1 MQALFWILLVLS
13 VMYVLMQGGSSAQQ
27 AYNNCSGYT
36 CPANNSS
43 SSSSCSATILYRTQ
57 TLNEKLTNVATLFN
71 ATVKAIANLSDIKQ
85 FSGSLA
91 FATPL
96 YIPITCRC
104 LNGTYQAPVS
114 RLITN
119 GDTFFTIANEY
130 EGLTTVQAIQAAN
143 PNQVSTNLMIGTN
156 ITIPLRCAC
165 PAASAA
171 QQQTDHEITNFFLTF
186 VVFPGETLDVVSSY
200 SNDCIPDLEAAN
212 KVNAHTTLETHTTFL
227 VPLAN
232 LPPLSSINFKT
243 PHRSASSDRRFYI
256 GLGIGISTTLVA
268 VSLLLIFLVLACK
281 KKWDPKNG
289 RGVPELESEIGEMLT
304 NNRGDSMVSSD
315 GFQKDVLL
323 ARMSDMVGSG
333 KPLVFSYEELQE
345 ATMNFSD
352 GKRIQGSVFWGK
364 VRGKLVGIKQMK
376 GNMTESELKILTQV
390 QHANLVKLVGICQN
404 NTEYLY
410 LVYEYAENGS
420 ISDCLHNKN
429 VNPRTNFLRSG
440 AIFLPWTTRIHIA
453 LDVASSL
460 DYIHNY
466 TNPSFVHR
474 DVKSSNILLD
484 GNFRAKLRTFR
495 MAKSANGSRTRP
507 TLTKDIVG
515 TQGYMAPEYLE
526 HGLVTPKADVFAF
539 GVVLLEIL
547 SGKEAMMRLVEG
559 VENGAG
565 KAREARPLSSQI
577 DEVLEG
583 DNFKEKL
590 QAWMDPL
597 LQNAYPLDT
606 ACSVANLA
614 RNCLIA
620 VPELRPNMKDIHYA
634 LSKILVSSLKWESSW
649 LCDHS
654 TYIIGSY
661 VFVNTKICTLLRVW

>member
-13 VMYVLMQGGSSAQQ
+13 VMYILMQGGSSAQQ
-27 AYNNCSGYT
+27 AYNNASGYT
-36 CPANNSS
+36 CPANNS

-57 TLNEKLTNVATLFN
+57 TLNEKLTNVGTLFN
-71 ATVKAIANLSDIKQ
+71 ATAKAIANLSNIKQ

-130 EGLTTVQAIQAAN
+130 EGLTTVQTIQAAN

-186 VVFPGETLDVVSSY
+186 VVFPGETLDVISSY
-200 SNDCIPDLEAAN
+200 SNAYIPDLEAGN
-212 KVNAHTTLETHTTFL
+212 KVNAHTTLETYTTFL

-243 PHRSASSDRRFYI
+243 PHRNESSPASSNRKFYI
-256 GLGIGISTTLVA
+256 ALGIAISTSLVV
-268 VSLLLIFLVLACK
+268 VSLLAIFLVLACK

-289 RGVPELESEIGEMLT
+289 HGVPELESEIGEMLT
-304 NNRGDSMVSSD
+304 NNRGDTMVSSD
-315 GFQKDVLL
+315 GFQKDVML
-323 ARMSDMVGSG
+323 ARMSDMVGSD

-376 GNMTESELKILTQV
+376 GNMTESELKILTEV
-390 QHANLVKLVGICQN
+390 HHANLVKLVGICQN

-420 ISDCLHNKN
+420 LGDFLHNKN

-484 GNFRAKLRTFR
+484 GNFRAKLTTFR
-495 MAKSANGSRTRP
+495 MAKSTNGSRTTP

-606 ACSVANLA
+606 ACSVATLA

-620 VPELRPNMKDIHYA
+620 DPELRPNMKDINYA
-634 LSKILVSSLKWESSW
+634 LSKILVSSLEWESSV
-649 LCDHS
+649 LYGTRDRTDVS
-654 TYIIGSY
+654 
-661 VFVNTKICTLLRVW
+661 VVAR

>member
-1 MQALFWILLVLS
+1 MDFRQGGNRHLLRRGEDASCESRSLLQHYNDSSCRIRCGLRFHGMQALFWILLILS

-27 AYNNCSGYT
+27 AYNNASGYT
-36 CPANNSS
+36 CPANNS

-57 TLNEKLTNVATLFN
+57 TLNEKLTHVATLFK
-71 ATVKAIANLSDIKQ
+71 ATVKAIANLSNIKQ

-186 VVFPGETLDVVSSY
+186 VVFPGETLDV
-200 SNDCIPDLEAAN
+200 
-212 KVNAHTTLETHTTFL
+212 
-227 VPLAN
+227 
-232 LPPLSSINFKT
+232 
-243 PHRSASSDRRFYI
+243 
-256 GLGIGISTTLVA
+256 
-268 VSLLLIFLVLACK
+268 
-281 KKWDPKNG
+281 KWDPKNG

-304 NNRGDSMVSSD
+304 NNRGDTMVSSD
-315 GFQKDVLL
+315 GFQKDVVL

-352 GKRIQGSVFWGK
+352 GKRIPGSVFWGK

-390 QHANLVKLVGICQN
+390 QHANLVKLVGICQ
-404 NTEYLY
+404 
-410 LVYEYAENGS
+410 
-420 ISDCLHNKN
+420 KQ
-429 VNPRTNFLRSG
+429 
-440 AIFLPWTTRIHIA
+440 
-453 LDVASSL
+453 
-460 DYIHNY
+460 
-466 TNPSFVHR
+466 HR
-474 DVKSSNILLD
+474 VS
-484 GNFRAKLRTFR
+484 
-495 MAKSANGSRTRP
+495 
-507 TLTKDIVG
+507 
-515 TQGYMAPEYLE
+515 GYMAPEYLE

-559 VENGAG
+559 VENGAE
-565 KAREARPLSSQI
+565 KARPLSSQI

-620 VPELRPNMKDIHYA
+620 VPELRPNMKDINYA
-634 LSKILVSSLKWESSW
+634 LSKILVSSLKWESSV
-649 LCDHS
+649 LYGTRDRTNIS
-654 TYIIGSY
+654 
-661 VFVNTKICTLLRVW
+661 VVAM

>member
-13 VMYVLMQGGSSAQQ
+13 VMYVLMQGASSAQQ
-27 AYNNCSGYT
+27 AYNNASGYT
-36 CPANNSS
+36 CPANNS

-71 ATVKAIANLSDIKQ
+71 ATVKAIANLSNIKQ

-200 SNDCIPDLEAAN
+200 SNVCIPDLEAAN

-232 LPPLSSINFKT
+232 LPTLSSINFET

-268 VSLLLIFLVLACK
+268 VSLLAIFLVLTCK

-304 NNRGDSMVSSD
+304 NNKGDTMVSSD

-376 GNMTESELKILTQV
+376 RNMTESELKILTQV

-420 ISDCLHNKN
+420 LSDCLHNKN

-526 HGLVTPKADVFAF
+526 HGLATPKADVFAF

-606 ACSVANLA
+606 ACSVANLT
-614 RNCLIA
+614 RNCLLA
-620 VPELRPNMKDIHYA
+620 VPELRPNMKDINYA
-634 LSKILVSSLKWESSW
+634 LSKIL
-649 LCDHS
+649 
-654 TYIIGSY
+654 
-661 VFVNTKICTLLRVW
+661 

>member
-1 MQALFWILLVLS
+1 
-13 VMYVLMQGGSSAQQ
+13 
-27 AYNNCSGYT
+27 
-36 CPANNSS
+36 
-43 SSSSCSATILYRTQ
+43 LYRTQ

-71 ATVKAIANLSDIKQ
+71 ATVKAIANLSNIKQ

-200 SNDCIPDLEAAN
+200 SNVCIPDLEAAN

-232 LPPLSSINFKT
+232 LPTLSSINFET
-243 PHRSASSDRRFYI
+243 PHRLLSNNKDTPSPAPSPTPVKPPPPSSPPSPTPVKPPPHSPTPVKPPSPSPTPVKPPPPSPTPVKPPPPSPTLVKPPAPSPTPVKPPAPSPTPVASPAPSPTPVAAPGVPPGSASSDRRFYI

-268 VSLLLIFLVLACK
+268 VSLLAIFLVLACK

-304 NNRGDSMVSSD
+304 NNKGDTMVSSD

-376 GNMTESELKILTQV
+376 RNMTESELKILTQV
-390 QHANLVKLVGICQN
+390 QHANLVTI
-404 NTEYLY
+404 
-410 LVYEYAENGS
+410 S
-420 ISDCLHNKN
+420 I
-429 VNPRTNFLRSG
+429 
-440 AIFLPWTTRIHIA
+440 
-453 LDVASSL
+453 
-460 DYIHNY
+460 
-466 TNPSFVHR
+466 
-474 DVKSSNILLD
+474 
-484 GNFRAKLRTFR
+484 
-495 MAKSANGSRTRP
+495 
-507 TLTKDIVG
+507 
-515 TQGYMAPEYLE
+515 
-526 HGLVTPKADVFAF
+526 
-539 GVVLLEIL
+539 
-547 SGKEAMMRLVEG
+547 
-559 VENGAG
+559 
-565 KAREARPLSSQI
+565 
-577 DEVLEG
+577 
-583 DNFKEKL
+583 
-590 QAWMDPL
+590 
-597 LQNAYPLDT
+597 
-606 ACSVANLA
+606 ACSKVHVFKLYCKLSIQTNLA
-614 RNCLIA
+614 
-620 VPELRPNMKDIHYA
+620 
-634 LSKILVSSLKWESSW
+634 
-649 LCDHS
+649 
-654 TYIIGSY
+654 
-661 VFVNTKICTLLRVW
+661 

>member
-1 MQALFWILLVLS
+1 
-13 VMYVLMQGGSSAQQ
+13 MYVLMQGGSSAQQ
-27 AYNNCSGYT
+27 AYNNASGYT
-36 CPANNSS
+36 CPANNS

-71 ATVKAIANLSDIKQ
+71 ATVKAIANLSNIKE

-104 LNGTYQAPVS
+104 LNGKYQAPVS

-200 SNDCIPDLEAAN
+200 SNVCIPDLEAAN

-243 PHRSASSDRRFYI
+243 PHRLLGSNKDTPSPAPSPTPVKPPAPSPTPVKPPSPSPTPVKPPSPSPTHVKPPAPSPTPVKPPAPSPTPVASPAPSPTPVASPAPSPTPVAAPGVPPGSASSDRRFYI

-304 NNRGDSMVSSD
+304 NNRGDTMVSSD
-315 GFQKDVLL
+315 GFQKDVVL

-352 GKRIQGSVFWGK
+352 SKRIQGSVFWGK

-376 GNMTESELKILTQV
+376 GSMTESELKILTQV
-390 QHANLVKLVGICQN
+390 QHANLVTI
-404 NTEYLY
+404 
-410 LVYEYAENGS
+410 S
-420 ISDCLHNKN
+420 I
-429 VNPRTNFLRSG
+429 
-440 AIFLPWTTRIHIA
+440 
-453 LDVASSL
+453 
-460 DYIHNY
+460 
-466 TNPSFVHR
+466 
-474 DVKSSNILLD
+474 
-484 GNFRAKLRTFR
+484 
-495 MAKSANGSRTRP
+495 
-507 TLTKDIVG
+507 
-515 TQGYMAPEYLE
+515 
-526 HGLVTPKADVFAF
+526 
-539 GVVLLEIL
+539 
-547 SGKEAMMRLVEG
+547 
-559 VENGAG
+559 
-565 KAREARPLSSQI
+565 
-577 DEVLEG
+577 
-583 DNFKEKL
+583 
-590 QAWMDPL
+590 
-597 LQNAYPLDT
+597 
-606 ACSVANLA
+606 ACSKVHVFKLYCKLSIQTNLA
-614 RNCLIA
+614 
-620 VPELRPNMKDIHYA
+620 
-634 LSKILVSSLKWESSW
+634 
-649 LCDHS
+649 
-654 TYIIGSY
+654 
-661 VFVNTKICTLLRVW
+661 